1 MFCSILE
8 SHNTYSVFLTKH
20 KKLTPVPLWLKY
32 ALIIKDERIIKAA
45 ERANRKIDKLNEI
58 PYREVTPTPTV
69 GGGGG
74 GGNVVVGSA
83 TGTVAAVAVSNPNI
97 LNMIKEKPMNGDVA
111 TMIGMIDDDHDRHP
125 HHHHHNHHNSN
136 NYQQTT
142 TTATATATTTTTTTA
157 STTTPQKNNT
167 LLYSSK
173 LYSPTTRV
181 TKTLLVSASSPTPS
195 SRRHHLHH
203 RANHNN
209 SNNNNSSSGN
219 LNHHHLLKPLV
230 SCAYDNESGDDGAG
244 GASSIERDELVRG
257 SCADNESP
265 AMLAGSGTTTT
276 AVDWLQMRDNLGKI
290 LKLLRRSVYILE
302 RNRLRQKVKHTE

>member
-1 MFCSILE
+1 M
-8 SHNTYSVFLTKH
+8 
-20 KKLTPVPLWLKY
+20 PLWLKY

-58 PYREVTPTPTV
+58 PYREVTPTPIV
-69 GGGGG
+69 GGT
-74 GGNVVVGSA
+74 NIVNNGSA
-83 TGTVAAVAVSNPNI
+83 TGTVAAVNPNI

-125 HHHHHNHHNSN
+125 HHHHHNPHNN
-136 NYQQTT
+136 NNNHYHQTT
-142 TTATATATTTTTTTA
+142 TTATATTTTTTQA

-167 LLYSSK
+167 LIYSSK

-195 SRRHHLHH
+195 SRRQHLHH

-209 SNNNNSSSGN
+209 INNNNSNNSSSGN
-219 LNHHHLLKPLV
+219 HHHHHLLKPLV

-244 GASSIERDELVRG
+244 GASSLERDELVRG
-257 SCADNESP
+257 ICVDNESP
-265 AMLAGSGTTTT
+265 TTMAGGTTTT

-302 RNRLRQKVKHTE
+302 RNRLRQKVADYHILLLLVSQFFF